1 MGWSKLGFPRVSRQ
15 FPCPQNRLLLQKRFH
30 KSPNLV
36 TSADSRPTR
45 SAPRHVG
52 LIGVG
57 LMGRGMGLSL
67 LRHGHSLHLVGHR
80 QRRTIDELVGLGA
93 LEHDSPGALAESCDA
108 VVLCLPSV
116 EVVDEVLF
124 GKHGVVAKARPGL
137 LVIDCST
144 VLPAATQDF
153 HARLAKAGVALVDAP
168 VTRGPKEAEQGRL
181 HALVGGDVTDV
192 ARAEPVLR
200 SFCESIFTFGEPGTG
215 HAAKLVNNFL
225 AFSNLVAV
233 TEAMATAAKAGLDM
247 PTLMRAIH
255 VSGGQSRVLDGLAPW
270 LAEGAPNLSRVTL
283 ATAHKDA
290 GYYAQWA
297 ASLGCEGPVAQHVV
311 RQLADGMDAGLAEQF
326 TPHYV
331 HWAAAQ
337 RGATLRPVPDLSQ

>member
-1 MGWSKLGFPRVSRQ
+1 MVPNEARVFTPLLSIAAPSESAALAETFPQ
-15 FPCPQNRLLLQKRFH
+15 IHNP
-30 KSPNLV
+30 V
-36 TSADSRPTR
+36 THADARPTH
-45 SAPRHVG
+45 SAPHHVG
-52 LIGVG
+52 LIGAG

-67 LRHGHSLHLVGHR
+67 LRHGHALHLVGHR

-93 LEHDSPGALAESCDA
+93 LEHDSPGALAANCDA

-124 GKHGVVAKARPGL
+124 GEYGIAAKARPGL

-144 VLPAATQDF
+144 LLPAATQDF
-153 HARLAKAGVALVDAP
+153 HARLAKVGIALVDAP

-181 HALVGGDVTDV
+181 HALVGGDAGDV

-200 SFCESIFTFGEPGTG
+200 SFCESIFTFGGPGSG

-233 TEAMATAAKAGLDM
+233 TEAMASAAKAGLHM
-247 PTLMRAIH
+247 PTLMQAIK

-290 GYYAQWA
+290 DYYARWA
-297 ASLGCEGPVAQHVV
+297 ASLDCEGPVAQQVV
-311 RQLADGMDAGLAEQF
+311 RQLTEGMDAGLAEQL

-331 HWAAAQ
+331 RWAAAR
-337 RGATLRPVPDLSQ
+337 RGASLQPVPDLQL